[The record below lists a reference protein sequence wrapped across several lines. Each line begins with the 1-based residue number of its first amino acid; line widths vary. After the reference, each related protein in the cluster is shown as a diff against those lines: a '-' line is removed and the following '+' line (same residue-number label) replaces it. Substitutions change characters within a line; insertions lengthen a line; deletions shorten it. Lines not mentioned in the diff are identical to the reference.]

1 MSVYSDLQPV
11 RERRSL
17 RGFANLFRK
26 ENRAWWKSSRWWVN
40 GLLWPA
46 MLGGLASVMLF
57 MVPLMAAAQP
67 ADEISAAGG
76 PVAYGIQIGIS
87 VFFRMGSVALA
98 LGAIV
103 LTQDLLLEEKQSG
116 VTEWLLAKPV
126 ARRAYL
132 LAKLAASTLA
142 VLLLLVGLPGLVMY
156 LLLSLRTGGLFE
168 PVLFLKGAGVLA
180 VHTLF
185 YLTLTLMLSTFFNS
199 RMPILGIALGSAFG
213 GTLVGGLIQPLL
225 YVTPWILGTS
235 TELLVMGEVVS
246 PEMLAYPLITT
257 LLWCLVFAVI
267 AVLRFERTEF

>member
-257 LLWCLVFAVI
+257 LLWCLVFTFV